1 MKYQIIQNFDD
12 ILVESFALT
21 REAAKRT
28 LGLRH
33 FDTQLLAGII
43 LHQGKIAEMKTGEGK
58 TLAATLSVVLNA
70 LSLKGVHVVTV
81 NDYFAKRDKQTMGQI
96 YSYLGLSVSL
106 SLT

>member
-1 MKYQIIQNFDD
+1 MKYQITQNFDD

-33 FDTQLLAGII
+33 FDTQLLGDII
-43 LHQGKIAEMKTGEGK
+43 LHQGEITEMKTSEGK
-58 TLAATLSVVLNA
+58 TLATTFA

-96 YSYLGLSVSL
+96 YSYLGLSVGL